1 MIIQTI
7 LQWLMAYQYLLG
19 WIGVISLLVF
29 SLSLL
34 SLPWLVAMIPE
45 DYFLSQKRK
54 RAILKN
60 EFFGTW
66 IVIFILK
73 NSIGLLLV
81 TGGVLMLFLPGQGV
95 LTIIAGLIMTDYP
108 GKFELER
115 RIVSNKKIL
124 EKLNWLRNK
133 ANQPSLKIDN

>member
-7 LQWLMAYQYLLG
+7 LEWLMAHQYLLG
-19 WIGVISLLVF
+19 WIGVISFLVF

-60 EFFGTW
+60 EVFGTW

-73 NSIGLLLV
+73 NSIGLLLI

-108 GKFELER
+108 GKFELEGK
-115 RIVSNKKIL
+115 IVSNKKIL

-133 ANQPSLKIDN
+133 ANQPSLKIDD

>member
-7 LQWLMAYQYLLG
+7 LEWLIAHQYLLG
-19 WIGVISLLVF
+19 WIGVISFLVF

-54 RAILKN
+54 RTILKN
-60 EFFGTW
+60 EVFGTW

-81 TGGVLMLFLPGQGV
+81 TGGVLMLFLPGQFV
-95 LTIIAGLIMTDYP
+95 FTIIA
-108 GKFELER
+108 
-115 RIVSNKKIL
+115 
-124 EKLNWLRNK
+124 
-133 ANQPSLKIDN
+133 

>member
-7 LQWLMAYQYLLG
+7 LQWLTEHQYLLG

-54 RAILKN
+54 RTFLKN
-60 EFFGTW
+60 EVFGTW
-66 IVIFILK
+66 IIIFILK

-81 TGGVLMLFLPGQGV
+81 IGGLLMLFLPGQGV

-133 ANQPSLKIDN
+133 ANQPSLRIDD

>member
-1 MIIQTI
+1 
-7 LQWLMAYQYLLG
+7 
-19 WIGVISLLVF
+19 
-29 SLSLL
+29 
-34 SLPWLVAMIPE
+34 
-45 DYFLSQKRK
+45 
-54 RAILKN
+54 
-60 EFFGTW
+60 
-66 IVIFILK
+66 
-73 NSIGLLLV
+73 
-81 TGGVLMLFLPGQGV
+81 MLFLPGQGV

>member
-7 LQWLMAYQYLLG
+7 LEWLMAHQYLLG
-19 WIGVISLLVF
+19 WIGVISFLVF

-45 DYFLSQKRK
+45 DYFSSQKRK

-60 EFFGTW
+60 GVFGTW
-66 IVIFILK
+66 IVIFIFK

-81 TGGVLMLFLPGQGV
+81 TCGVLMLFLPGQGV

>member
-1 MIIQTI
+1 
-7 LQWLMAYQYLLG
+7 
-19 WIGVISLLVF
+19 
-29 SLSLL
+29 
-34 SLPWLVAMIPE
+34 MIPE
-45 DYFLSQKRK
+45 NYFLSQKRK
-54 RAILKN
+54 QTILKN
-60 EFFGTW
+60 ENFGIW

-81 TGGVLMLFLPGQGV
+81 TGGILMLFLPGQGV

>member
-7 LQWLMAYQYLLG
+7 LEWLMAHQYLLG
-19 WIGVISLLVF
+19 WIGVISFLVF

-45 DYFLSQKRK
+45 DYFSSQKRK

-60 EFFGTW
+60 EVFGTW

-73 NSIGLLLV
+73 NSIGLLLI
-81 TGGVLMLFLPGQGV
+81 TGGMLMLFLPGQGV

>member
-1 MIIQTI
+1 
-7 LQWLMAYQYLLG
+7 MAHQYLLG

-34 SLPWLVAMIPE
+34 SLPWFVAMIPE
-45 DYFLSQKRK
+45 DYFLSQKRNQT
-54 RAILKN
+54 ILKN
-60 EFFGTW
+60 ESFGIW
-66 IVIFILK
+66 IIIFILK

-81 TGGVLMLFLPGQGV
+81 TGGILMLFLPGQGV

>member
-7 LQWLMAYQYLLG
+7 SEWLMAHQYLLG

-29 SLSLL
+29 FLSLL

-54 RAILKN
+54 RTILKN
-60 EFFGTW
+60 EVFGTW
-66 IVIFILK
+66 IVIFIVK

-133 ANQPSLKIDN
+133 ANRPSLKIDN

>member
-1 MIIQTI
+1 MTIQTI
-7 LQWLMAYQYLLG
+7 LQWLMAHQYLLG
-19 WIGVISLLVF
+19 WIGAISLLVF

-34 SLPWLVAMIPE
+34 SLPWFVAMIPE
-45 DYFLSQKRK
+45 DYFLSQKRNQT
-54 RAILKN
+54 ILKN
-60 EFFGTW
+60 ESFGIW
-66 IVIFILK
+66 IIIIILK

-81 TGGVLMLFLPGQGV
+81 TGGILMLFLPGQGV

>member
-7 LQWLMAYQYLLG
+7 LQWLMAHQYLLG
-19 WIGVISLLVF
+19 WIGVISFLVF

-60 EFFGTW
+60 EVFGTW

-73 NSIGLLLV
+73 NSIGLLLI

-124 EKLNWLRNK
+124 EKLNWLRDK
-133 ANQPSLKIDN
+133 TNQPSLKIDN

>member
-7 LQWLMAYQYLLG
+7 LQWLMAHQYLLG
-19 WIGVISLLVF
+19 WIGVISFLVF

-54 RAILKN
+54 RTILEN
-60 EFFGTW
+60 EGFGTW
-66 IVIFILK
+66 FVIFILK

-124 EKLNWLRNK
+124 EKLNWLRDK
-133 ANQPSLKIDN
+133 TNQPSLKIDN

>member
-7 LQWLMAYQYLLG
+7 LEWLMAHQYLLG
-19 WIGVISLLVF
+19 WIGVISFLVF

-45 DYFLSQKRK
+45 DYFSSQKRK

-60 EFFGTW
+60 EVFGTW

-133 ANQPSLKIDN
+133 ANQPNLKIDN

>member
-1 MIIQTI
+1 
-7 LQWLMAYQYLLG
+7 
-19 WIGVISLLVF
+19 
-29 SLSLL
+29 
-34 SLPWLVAMIPE
+34 MIPE
-45 DYFLSQKRK
+45 DYFLSQKRNQT
-54 RAILKN
+54 ILKN
-60 EFFGTW
+60 ENFGIW
-66 IVIFILK
+66 IIIFILK

-81 TGGVLMLFLPGQGV
+81 TGGILMLFLPGQGV

>member
-1 MIIQTI
+1 MTIQTI
-7 LQWLMAYQYLLG
+7 LQWLMAHQYLLG

-45 DYFLSQKRK
+45 NYILSQKRK
-54 RAILKN
+54 QTILKN
-60 EFFGTW
+60 ENFGIW

-81 TGGVLMLFLPGQGV
+81 TGGILMLFLPGQGV

>member
-7 LQWLMAYQYLLG
+7 LEWLMAHQYLLG
-19 WIGVISLLVF
+19 WIGVISFLVF

-60 EFFGTW
+60 EVFGTW

-133 ANQPSLKIDN
+133 ANQPNLKVDN

>member
-7 LQWLMAYQYLLG
+7 LQWLMAHQYLLG

-54 RAILKN
+54 RTILEN
-60 EFFGTW
+60 EGFGTW
-66 IVIFILK
+66 FVIFILK

-95 LTIIAGLIMTDYP
+95 LTIIAGLVMTDYP

-133 ANQPSLKIDN
+133 ANQPSLKMDD

>member
-7 LQWLMAYQYLLG
+7 LEWLMAHQYLLG
-19 WIGVISLLVF
+19 WIGVISFLVF
-29 SLSLL
+29 CLSLL

-45 DYFLSQKRK
+45 DYFSSQKRK

-60 EFFGTW
+60 EVFGTW

-133 ANQPSLKIDN
+133 ANQPSLKIDD

>member
-7 LQWLMAYQYLLG
+7 LEWLMAHQYLLG

-34 SLPWLVAMIPE
+34 SLPWLVAIIPE

-54 RAILKN
+54 RTILKN
-60 EFFGTW
+60 EGFGTW

-81 TGGVLMLFLPGQGV
+81 TGGVLMLFLPGQGA
-95 LTIIAGLIMTDYP
+95 LTIIAGLILIDYP

-115 RIVSNKKIL
+115 KIVSNKKIL

>member
-7 LQWLMAYQYLLG
+7 LEWLMAHQYLLG
-19 WIGVISLLVF
+19 WIGVISFLVF

-45 DYFLSQKRK
+45 DYFSSQKRK

-60 EFFGTW
+60 EVFGTW

-133 ANQPSLKIDN
+133 ANQPSLKIDD

>member
-7 LQWLMAYQYLLG
+7 LEWLMAHQYLLG
-19 WIGVISLLVF
+19 WIGVISFLVF

-60 EFFGTW
+60 EVFGTW

-73 NSIGLLLV
+73 NSIGLLLI

-133 ANQPSLKIDN
+133 ANQPNLKIDN

>member
-7 LQWLMAYQYLLG
+7 LEWLMEHQYLLG
-19 WIGVISLLVF
+19 WIGVISFLVF

-54 RAILKN
+54 RTILEN
-60 EFFGTW
+60 EGFGTW
-66 IVIFILK
+66 IIIFILK
-73 NSIGLLLV
+73 NSIGLLLI

>member
-1 MIIQTI
+1 
-7 LQWLMAYQYLLG
+7 
-19 WIGVISLLVF
+19 
-29 SLSLL
+29 
-34 SLPWLVAMIPE
+34 MIPE
-45 DYFLSQKRK
+45 DYFLSQKRNQT
-54 RAILKN
+54 ILKHDS
-60 EFFGTW
+60 FGIW
-66 IVIFILK
+66 IIIFILK

-81 TGGVLMLFLPGQGV
+81 TGGILMLFLPGQGV

>member
-7 LQWLMAYQYLLG
+7 LQWLMAHQYLLG
-19 WIGVISLLVF
+19 WIGVISFLVF

-60 EFFGTW
+60 EVFGTW

-73 NSIGLLLV
+73 NSIGLLLI

-133 ANQPSLKIDN
+133 ANQPSLKMDD

>member
-7 LQWLMAYQYLLG
+7 LEWLIAHQYLLG
-19 WIGVISLLVF
+19 WIGVISFLVF

-45 DYFLSQKRK
+45 DYFSSQKRK

-60 EFFGTW
+60 EVFGTW

>member
-1 MIIQTI
+1 
-7 LQWLMAYQYLLG
+7 
-19 WIGVISLLVF
+19 
-29 SLSLL
+29 
-34 SLPWLVAMIPE
+34 MIPE

-54 RAILKN
+54 RTILKN
-60 EFFGTW
+60 EVFGTW
-66 IVIFILK
+66 IIIFIVK

>member
-7 LQWLMAYQYLLG
+7 LEWLMAHQYLLG
-19 WIGVISLLVF
+19 WIGVISFLVF

-34 SLPWLVAMIPE
+34 SLPWLVAIIPE

-60 EFFGTW
+60 EVFGTW

-73 NSIGLLLV
+73 NSIGLLLI

>member
-7 LQWLMAYQYLLG
+7 LQWLMAHQYLLG
-19 WIGVISLLVF
+19 WIGVISFLVF

-34 SLPWLVAMIPE
+34 SLPRLVAMIPE

-60 EFFGTW
+60 EVFGTW

-73 NSIGLLLV
+73 NSIGLLLI

-124 EKLNWLRNK
+124 EKLNWLRDK
-133 ANQPSLKIDN
+133 TNQPSLKIDN

>member
-7 LQWLMAYQYLLG
+7 LECLKAHQYLLG
-19 WIGVISLLVF
+19 WIGVISFLVF

-60 EFFGTW
+60 EVFGTW

-73 NSIGLLLV
+73 NSIGLLLI

>member
-7 LQWLMAYQYLLG
+7 LQGLMAHQYLLG

-29 SLSLL
+29 SLSLI
-34 SLPWLVAMIPE
+34 SLPWLLAMIPE

-54 RAILKN
+54 RTILKN
-60 EFFGTW
+60 EVFGIW
-66 IVIFILK
+66 IVIFIVK

-133 ANQPSLKIDN
+133 ANRPSLKIDK

>member
-1 MIIQTI
+1 
-7 LQWLMAYQYLLG
+7 MAHQYLLG

-34 SLPWLVAMIPE
+34 SLPWFVAMIPE
-45 DYFLSQKRK
+45 DYFLSQKRNQT
-54 RAILKN
+54 ILKN
-60 EFFGTW
+60 ENFGIW

-81 TGGVLMLFLPGQGV
+81 TGGILMLFLPGQGV

>member
-7 LQWLMAYQYLLG
+7 LQWLTEHQYLLG

-54 RAILKN
+54 RTFLKN
-60 EFFGTW
+60 EVFGTW
-66 IVIFILK
+66 IIIFILK

-81 TGGVLMLFLPGQGV
+81 TGGILMLFLPGQGI

-133 ANQPSLKIDN
+133 ANQPSLRIDN

>member
-1 MIIQTI
+1 
-7 LQWLMAYQYLLG
+7 
-19 WIGVISLLVF
+19 
-29 SLSLL
+29 
-34 SLPWLVAMIPE
+34 MIPE
-45 DYFLSQKRK
+45 DYFLSQKRNQT
-54 RAILKN
+54 ILKN
-60 EFFGTW
+60 DSFGIW
-66 IVIFILK
+66 IIIFILK

-81 TGGVLMLFLPGQGV
+81 TGGILMLFLPGQGV

>member
-7 LQWLMAYQYLLG
+7 LEWLMAHQYLLG
-19 WIGVISLLVF
+19 WIGVISFLVF

-34 SLPWLVAMIPE
+34 SLPRLVAMIPE

-60 EFFGTW
+60 EVFGTW

-73 NSIGLLLV
+73 NSIGLLLI
-81 TGGVLMLFLPGQGV
+81 TGGMLMLFLPGQGV

>member
-1 MIIQTI
+1 
-7 LQWLMAYQYLLG
+7 MAHQYLLG

-60 EFFGTW
+60 EVFGTW

-73 NSIGLLLV
+73 NSIGLLLI

-133 ANQPSLKIDN
+133 ANQPNLKIDN